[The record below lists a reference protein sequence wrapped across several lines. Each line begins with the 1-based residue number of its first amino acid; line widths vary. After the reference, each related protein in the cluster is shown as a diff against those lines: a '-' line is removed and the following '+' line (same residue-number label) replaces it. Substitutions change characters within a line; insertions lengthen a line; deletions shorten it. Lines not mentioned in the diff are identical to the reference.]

1 MLILLTIHSI
11 VRWII
16 TLVALALIVR
26 LAWGLAKK
34 LPFDKTARALT
45 AAFSGLMDA
54 QMLLGILFLLVS
66 GFGLVSGATDGFP
79 RYRWEHAVAMTLAVI
94 VAHLPARWKNAAD
107 NIRTRNTLIAVV
119 IALLIVFLGIMPL
132 GGWTRWWNITF

>member
-1 MLILLTIHSI
+1 MLVLLTIHSI

-26 LAWGLAKK
+26 LALGLAKK
-34 LPFDKTARALT
+34 LPFDKTARSLT

-54 QMLLGILFLLVS
+54 QMLLGILFLLLS
-66 GFGLVSGATDGFP
+66 GFGDIGFP

-107 NIRTRNTLIAVV
+107 DVRTRNTLIAVV
-119 IALLIVFLGIMPL
+119 IALLIVFLGIIPI

>member
-26 LAWGLAKK
+26 LALGLAKK
-34 LPFDKTARALT
+34 LPFDKTARGLT
-45 AAFSGLMDA
+45 AAFSGLMDT

-66 GFGLVSGATDGFP
+66 GFGLVSGAADGFP

-94 VAHLPARWKNAAD
+94 VAHLPARWKSAAD
-107 NIRTRNTLIAVV
+107 DIRTRNTLIAVV
-119 IALLIVFLGIMPL
+119 IALLIVFLGIIPL